1 MFFSDTSFRWRFFLM
16 GTEAFPR
23 IYFHRLA
30 QPGDSTGVSCDRA
43 GPAIGPIRLLTRTV
57 AGFTSRPIAELNGIF
72 SYVGQRP
79 VDCSDLAKRLTGVA
93 KALNDGELARAT
105 FATLFL
111 HLPSLSDEQAQR
123 AAEAVKLVKASPD
136 DPEHPGWPKGTEGG
150 KGGQFRPKDGAAAET
165 TTAEKLARLA
175 VRRQLRRAL
184 VHTLLR
190 QAARLAIEAAGD
202 AVPGLDVVAG
212 AATIA
217 DLAVMAEENA
227 ALKRDADAAIKFV
240 QNGPYSLEELRA
252 SPDDK
257 AFSSFS
263 EFKKIKLAKYF
274 GPAGD
279 GYDYHHIVEQSA
291 KGDIPESELQSTQNI
306 VRIPR
311 LLHEEIGAQ
320 YSLWQREL
328 DGSLRASLN
337 GASLSD
343 RRNIGLKVM
352 RDVGIL
358 KGE

>member
-1 MFFSDTSFRWRFFLM
+1 M
-16 GTEAFPR
+16 GPEAFPG

-30 QPGDSTGVSCDRA
+30 QPGSSTGVSCDDN
-43 GPAIGPIRLLTRTV
+43 GPAIGPIRLMNKTV
-57 AGFTSRPIAELNGIF
+57 SGFKSRPVAELNRIF
-72 SYVGQRP
+72 SYISQRP
-79 VDCSDLAKRLTGVA
+79 VDCSDLTERLTGVV
-93 KALNDGELARAT
+93 KALNDGDLARAM

-150 KGGQFRPKDGAAAET
+150 KGGQFRPKDGTGVEM

-184 VHTLLR
+184 VHTLLSH
-190 QAARLAIEAAGD
+190 AARLAIEATGD
-202 AVPGLDVVAG
+202 AVPGLDVAAG

-240 QNGPYSLEELRA
+240 QNGPYSLEQLRV

-257 AFSSFS
+257 AFSSFN
-263 EFKKIKLAKYF
+263 EFKKINLAKYF

-279 GYDYHHIVEQSA
+279 GYEYHHIVEQSTS
-291 KGDIPESELQSTQNI
+291 GDYSESELQSTTNI
-306 VRIPR
+306 LRIPR
-311 LLHEEIGAQ
+311 LLHEEINSE
-320 YSLWQREL
+320 YSSWQREL
-328 DGSLRASLN
+328 DSSLRASLDD
-337 GASLSD
+337 ASFDEIRTAGLS
-343 RRNIGLKVM
+343 VM
-352 RDVGIL
+352 RKLGIL
-358 KGE
+358 NGE

>member
-1 MFFSDTSFRWRFFLM
+1 M

-23 IYFHRLA
+23 ISFHRLA
-30 QPGDSTGVSCDRA
+30 QPGDSTGVSCDHD
-43 GPAIGPIRLLTRTV
+43 GPAIGPIRLLTKSV
-57 AGFTSRPIAELNGIF
+57 AGFTSRPIAELNRIF
-72 SYVGQRP
+72 SYVGQRS
-79 VDCSDLAKRLTGVA
+79 VDCSDLAERLTGVA

-190 QAARLAIEAAGD
+190 HAARLAIEAAGD
-202 AVPGLDVVAG
+202 VVPGLDVVAG

-240 QNGPYSLEELRA
+240 QNGPYSLEQLRV

-263 EFKKIKLAKYF
+263 EFKKINLAKYF

-279 GYDYHHIVEQSA
+279 GYEYHHIVEQSMS
-291 KGDIPESELQSTQNI
+291 GDMSESELQSTTNI
-306 VRIPR
+306 VRIPK
-311 LLHEEIGAQ
+311 LLHEEINSE
-320 YSLWQREL
+320 YSSLQRDL
-328 DGSLRASLN
+328 NSSLRTSLN
-337 GASLSD
+337 DASFD
-343 RRNIGLKVM
+343 ERRTAGLNVM
-352 RDVGIL
+352 RKLGIL